1 MIGMTDRKPPK
12 LYSERNTMS
21 GANTMDTCMPPAR
34 NTTSVNTKSNSYGAG
49 SMLTTKPD
57 AIISHK
63 AARWTRAMLSTGA
76 GAFNLV
82 AVEAAAVI
90 CIRSWSTAR

>member
-49 SMLTTKPD
+49 SMATTKPE
-57 AIISHK
+57 AIISHS
-63 AARWTRAMLSTGA
+63 AARCTSAMLSA
-76 GAFNLV
+76 GAAVRAYV
-82 AVEAAAVI
+82 AVGVTAVI
-90 CIRSWSTAR
+90 CVRSWSTDR